1 MAISF
6 KEKRALQKI
15 VAGKMEDLKGGSL
28 SFKEKRVAQKELKAA
43 FEKLDVKIDQAEG
56 DSTQNAKLKALLAG
70 EYNDKPHTEFIV
82 ILDEIV
88 AEIEGLEATK
98 PGIIG
103 YCEAN
108 QDKMKKAA

>member
-15 VAGKMEDLKGGSL
+15 VAAKTEELKSGSL
-28 SFKEKRVAQKELKAA
+28 SFKEKRVAQKELKDA
-43 FEKLDVKIDQAEG
+43 FGRLSVKIDQQKG
-56 DSTQNAKLKALLAG
+56 DVENAKLKALLAG
-70 EYNDKPHTEFIV
+70 DYNDKPHAEFIV

-88 AEIEGLEATK
+88 SEIGGVEETK
-98 PGIIG
+98 PAIIG

-108 QDKMKKAA
+108 QDKMKEAA